1 MGKVGAFCRDFFIER
16 RTIQNKILFPFIAFS
31 FLAIII
37 VVILVVRILSQNI
50 EETTSRDIITYK
62 ETVEAFFQEK
72 EKQTVHYGNLLASFK
87 GSSPVLEKSV
97 LHRTMDISHMDL
109 LIKEGVQI
117 YIDPK
122 RFLQSGN
129 RAQREMVK
137 RGMKGED
144 YSRLIFKTSGDKTYL
159 DYDVVIPFE
168 NNDETDIVIVGFS
181 LDDAYLEDVKA
192 KIKNDLFVLYNDRI
206 IASTFHDP
214 SWREKIEIRVTPE
227 LLEQTLKK
235 GESVLKKV
243 LLSGKEYKVV
253 FSPHKAGVGGAAVF
267 GLIMSTNDLAQAKR
281 QVVTNYVAVSLVIM
295 IIVTLINFVVVRA
308 ISRPLKAMVALTDRV
323 AQGDLSQRI
332 LTGTDDEL
340 STLADSFNN
349 MVESLQKQREQ
360 LDLTVKQLIHQE
372 KFASLGEMAAGVA
385 HEVGN
390 PLSIIVGYSKMLVK
404 KCANKD
410 EKVLLKRISEA
421 ALRIDRLTRSLL
433 LYSRPAVQQQQIVDI
448 NRIMDDSLAMVE
460 HRFKEE
466 KNYRVVKRLSPNV
479 RTITGSKDK
488 LQQVLVNLLINAFQA
503 MPEGG
508 VLTLSTENSLE
519 NDAVLIEVSDTG
531 AGIKP
536 DHLSKIF
543 DPFFTT
549 KSPDRGTGLGLSIT
563 QRIITDHGGNIRVE
577 SVLDQGTTFFI
588 QLPCESEESNGGNRL

>member
-1 MGKVGAFCRDFFIER
+1 MGRVGSFCRDFFIER

-87 GSSPVLEKSV
+87 GSSPALEKRV

-117 YIDPK
+117 YMDPK

-144 YSRLIFKTSGDKTYL
+144 YSRLIYKTSGNKTHL
-159 DYDVVIPFE
+159 DYDVVVPFN
-168 NNDETDIVIVGFS
+168 NNDKIDIVIVGFS
-181 LDDAYLEDVKA
+181 LDDAYLEEVKT
-192 KIKNDLFVLYNDRI
+192 KIKNDLFVLHNDRI
-206 IASTFHDP
+206 IASTFHDA
-214 SWREKIEIRVTPE
+214 SWREKIELRVTPE
-227 LLEQTLKK
+227 ILAQTLGK
-235 GESVLKKV
+235 GEPVLKKV
-243 LLSGKEYKVV
+243 LLSGKEYKAV
-253 FSPHKAGVGGAAVF
+253 FAPHKAGVDGAAVF

-281 QVVTNYVAVSLVIM
+281 QVVMNYVAVSLAIM
-295 IIVTLINFVVVRA
+295 AILTLINFFVVRA

-332 LTGTDDEL
+332 LTGTEDEL
-340 STLADSFNN
+340 STLADSYNN
-349 MVESLQKQREQ
+349 MVESLQKKREQ

-410 EKVLLKRISEA
+410 EKGLLTRISEA
-421 ALRIDRLTRSLL
+421 ALRIDKLTRSLL
-433 LYSRPAVQQQQIVDI
+433 LYSRPSVQQQQIVDI

-466 KNYRVVKRLSPNV
+466 KNYRVVKRLSPKV
-479 RTITGSKDK
+479 RTVIGSKDK

-508 VLTLSTENSLE
+508 VLTLLTEKSPVD
-519 NDAVLIEVSDTG
+519 DAVLIEVSDTG

-536 DHLSKIF
+536 DHFSKIF

-563 QRIITDHGGNIRVE
+563 QRIITDHGGSIRVE
-577 SVLDQGTTFFI
+577 SIQDHGTTFFI
-588 QLPCESEESNGGNRL
+588 QLPCESEESNGENCP